1 VRALDEGVLDLGW
14 AVSAEDAYLMLRG
27 LRTLP
32 TRLKRHGESGLK
44 VAHWLHARAE
54 VVQVYH
60 PALPGSADHRL
71 FARDF
76 SGPCGLFAFALTP
89 GPRAAVDAFLDAL
102 HLFGLGFSWGGFE
115 SLAIACDPQLKVRK
129 FHPDYGG
136 PLIRLHVGLEDPED
150 LIADL
155 ARGLAAY
162 RKALGEP

>member
-1 VRALDEGVLDLGW
+1 
-14 AVSAEDAYLMLRG
+14 MLRG

-44 VAHWLHARAE
+44 VAHWLHAQAE

-76 SGPCGLFAFALTP
+76 AGPCGLFAFALRP

-136 PLIRLHVGLEDPED
+136 PLIRLHVGLEDPGD